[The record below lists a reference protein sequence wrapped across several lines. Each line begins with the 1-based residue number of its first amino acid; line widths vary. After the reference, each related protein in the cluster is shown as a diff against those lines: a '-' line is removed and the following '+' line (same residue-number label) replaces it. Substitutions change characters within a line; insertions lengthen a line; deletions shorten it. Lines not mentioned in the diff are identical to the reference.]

1 MSKVFAIR
9 LPLSDS
15 REGNWHP
22 SAEPL
27 GCIVWELRSQH
38 QIAALIQVYDTTHDT
53 AVTTHAQN
61 KQRLDDGADILSR
74 RTRRHAAF
82 AINTWSK
89 VRRSNGWSGEKT
101 CLFFSDWDQISF
113 HFTAPPHAP
122 PPNLCF
128 FVCIFLLCL
137 LCSRRER
144 SPLPLSAQR
153 KWQRPSFS
161 FVTHLSLSHF
171 PLSLTQSVRALLIAI
186 HFSLAFTLAIR
197 LSLPIHPSISLDKT
211 CFLLSHFPS
220 QNRGFKG
227 KEGGKKF

>member
-61 KQRLDDGADILSR
+61 KQRLDDGADILSW
-74 RTRRHAAF
+74 RTNRHAAF

-113 HFTAPPHAP
+113 HFSAP
-122 PPNLCF
+122 PPAPPTQPVF
-128 FVCIFLLCL
+128 FCL
-137 LCSRRER
+137 HF
-144 SPLPLSAQR
+144 PPLSSLFTEGEVSSA
-153 KWQRPSFS
+153 SFGTKKVAEALVL
-161 FVTHLSLSHF
+161 FRNTPLSLSF
-171 PLSLTQSVRALLIAI
+171 SPLSNPVRPCPLDRYPLLSRFHTGYSSFSAHTSVHLSWQNLLPPLT
-186 HFSLAFTLAIR
+186 FSLSEQRF
-197 LSLPIHPSISLDKT
+197 
-211 CFLLSHFPS
+211 
-220 QNRGFKG
+220 
-227 KEGGKKF
+227 